1 MLMILSACQGD
12 NENKF
17 HSDSKKNVECH
28 YCHKKDHLKFECWK
42 KQKVEPYAEKG
53 KLKHN

>member
-28 YCHKKDHLKFECWK
+28 YCHKKDHLKFEYWK
-42 KQKVEPYAEKG
+42 KQNAEPYAEKG
-53 KLKHN
+53 KLNHN